1 MYGEHMNLKFHLE
14 TIYDDASFRIENK
27 DKVGIVGVN
36 GAGKTTLFKVIL
48 KKEELNQG
56 KIVIPRN
63 TRIGYLPQEIVL
75 EDKDIT
81 VFDYLLG
88 ARPIEKL
95 NKKLEQLYID
105 VAVAEGKEQD
115 KLLKEISKTQ
125 EKLEYYDCYEA
136 ESILFTIISNMN
148 IDSELLDMKLKD
160 LSGGQ
165 KSKIAFAHLLY
176 SAPEIMLLDEPTNHL
191 DTTTRDY
198 ITNYLK
204 NYKGMVLIISH
215 DVSFLNAIVNKI
227 MHIDKVSHKIE
238 MYRGNYSDYLKK
250 STKQKELKERLIEQQ
265 EKEVAKLREF
275 VLQYSN
281 SSGKRK
287 RIAESREKLLAK
299 KEKEM
304 LERDKTYKRVKLRLQ
319 PEKEGSEIP
328 LKVNNISFGY
338 PNSKELIHNLSFLI
352 NKKERFL
359 IVGENGVGKSTL
371 LKLLVGKLKP
381 LEGNIWYGSKTD
393 MAYYAQEQETLDL
406 DKTVLENVENQS
418 YTEKELRTIL
428 GSFLFHGDDVF
439 KKVAVLSPGEKARIA
454 LCQVMLKRANL
465 LLLDEPTNH
474 LDPETQ
480 ELIGENFKNYE
491 GGIIL
496 VSHNPSFVE
505 AIGIDRMLILPQGKI
520 TNYSKELLEYYYK
533 LNTTQK

>member
-1 MYGEHMNLKFHLE
+1 M
-14 TIYDDASFRIENK
+14 I
-27 DKVGIVGVN
+27 
-36 GAGKTTLFKVIL
+36 
-48 KKEELNQG
+48 
-56 KIVIPRN
+56 
-63 TRIGYLPQEIVL
+63 
-75 EDKDIT
+75 
-81 VFDYLLG
+81 
-88 ARPIEKL
+88 
-95 NKKLEQLYID
+95 
-105 VAVAEGKEQD
+105 
-115 KLLKEISKTQ
+115 
-125 EKLEYYDCYEA
+125 
-136 ESILFTIISNMN
+136 
-148 IDSELLDMKLKD
+148 
-160 LSGGQ
+160 
-165 KSKIAFAHLLY
+165 
-176 SAPEIMLLDEPTNHL
+176 
-191 DTTTRDY
+191 
-198 ITNYLK
+198 
-204 NYKGMVLIISH
+204 
-215 DVSFLNAIVNKI
+215 
-227 MHIDKVSHKIE
+227 
-238 MYRGNYSDYLKK
+238 
-250 STKQKELKERLIEQQ
+250 
-265 EKEVAKLREF
+265 
-275 VLQYSN
+275 
-281 SSGKRK
+281 
-287 RIAESREKLLAK
+287 
-299 KEKEM
+299 
-304 LERDKTYKRVKLRLQ
+304 ERDRTYKRVKLRLQ
-319 PEKEGSEIP
+319 PEREGSKIP

-406 DKTVLENVENQS
+406 DKTVLENVINQS

-480 ELIGENFKNYE
+480 ELIGENFKDYE
-491 GGIIL
+491 GSIIL

-520 TNYSKELLEYYYK
+520 TNYSKELLEYYYQ